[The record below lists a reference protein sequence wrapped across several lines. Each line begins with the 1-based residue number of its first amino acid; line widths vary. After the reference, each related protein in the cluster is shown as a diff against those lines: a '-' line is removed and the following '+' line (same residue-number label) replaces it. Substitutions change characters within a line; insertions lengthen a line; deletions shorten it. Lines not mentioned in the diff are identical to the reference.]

1 MVIRYLTPDE
11 KKNYAHTIIGYDALA
26 IIVHKSNPIK
36 SLTLQQ
42 LIDIYRGKIE
52 RWSQLGGVDKPIIL
66 ISKQPNRG
74 LLYLFEK
81 GTGLFHP
88 SNPANSNP
96 AKTIA
101 TWAWDAGANNN
112 NIVWTGGLPD
122 AISYISLGSALAHI
136 ANGMPIKI
144 IALDGVFPS
153 AESIANHSYP
163 IVGELSLVY
172 HKDDSKAKKF
182 IEYMLS
188 DTAQK
193 VIAKNKFNRV
203 DYAK

>member
-1 MVIRYLTPDE
+1 
-11 KKNYAHTIIGYDALA
+11 
-26 IIVHKSNPIK
+26 
-36 SLTLQQ
+36 
-42 LIDIYRGKIE
+42 
-52 RWSQLGGVDKPIIL
+52 LGGVDKPIIL

-88 SNPANSNP
+88 SNSANSNP

-144 IALDGVFPS
+144 IALGGVFPS

-172 HKDDSKAKKF
+172 HKDDKYLF
-182 IEYMLS
+182 IKNPNY
-188 DTAQK
+188 QK
-193 VIAKNKFNRV
+193 PKEITNARQKSAGAINSFKGF
-203 DYAK
+203 